1 MKQFFTNIA
10 ANLAT
15 IALLFL
21 VVLMLTI
28 GLIAAASGD
37 SAPSV
42 PNGAVLV
49 VDLSQSLA
57 DRPAE
62 RSPGSAW
69 DRALADPGASKLSLR
84 GAVVALQEAAS
95 DDRISSVLLRGN
107 VASDGLSSG
116 YGGLIEFRE
125 ALAGVVAA
133 GKPVHAY
140 LVDPTVRDYYIASAA
155 STITL
160 DPFGT
165 VQFNGLSATQVHF
178 AGFLEK
184 YGIGVQVS
192 RVGKFKAAVEPF
204 TRPNMSPENRAQT
217 RRYLEATWS
226 EIKRSVAQ
234 SRVLDTA
241 QLQQLADSVALF
253 TPDEALRYGLI
264 DRVAHFDVL
273 LGDLR
278 RASGAT
284 VASSETVSGGDSTA
298 SIVDSAVPLPMAA
311 DSAADLAA
319 EDTGNVDT
327 STPGSLLPSLPATLP
342 QILLRDYAQI
352 AVARTSDVTARRK
365 VAIVY
370 AQGEIVNGE
379 GGTDQ
384 VGGTSFARE
393 LRKLRNDNSVRAIV
407 LRVNS
412 PGGSVTASEEIQREL
427 VLLNAKKP
435 VVVSMGTLAA
445 SGGYWIATAA
455 RRVFAQPTTLT
466 GSIGVFAIFPN
477 LKGIA
482 EKNGITTDTVSTARY
497 ADIYSIA
504 RPRTNAELALV
515 QRSIDAVYDAFLL
528 RVANARSLPLDS
540 VAAIAEGRVWSG
552 EDALALGLVD
562 EMGDLNDA
570 IVHAAA
576 QAQLGDDYGLL
587 EVPKVKGTTEMLQE
601 LFDDTPPPV
610 VGTVRQALG
619 GSSAPVQTSAAIDAW
634 TRSASRHG
642 PLADA
647 VRSLARELGGLLMLN
662 DPRGTYARMPF
673 VIQLP

>member
-37 SAPSV
+37 AAPSV

-49 VDLSQSLA
+49 VDLSQSLS

-62 RSPGSAW
+62 HSPGSAW
-69 DRALADPGASKLSLR
+69 DRALADPGTSKLSLR
-84 GAVVALQEAAS
+84 GAVVALQEAAT
-95 DDRISSVLLRGN
+95 DERISSVLLRGN

-116 YGGLIEFRE
+116 YGGLIEFRD
-125 ALAGVVAA
+125 ALERVVAS

-140 LVDPTVRDYYIASAA
+140 LVDPTVRDYYVASAA

-204 TRPNMSPENRAQT
+204 TRTDMSPENRAQT
-217 RRYLEATWS
+217 RRYLESTWS
-226 EIKRSVAQ
+226 EIKRSVAE
-234 SRVLDTA
+234 SRTLDTA

-273 LGDLR
+273 LADLR

-284 VASSETVSGGDSTA
+284 VASSETESGGDSTA
-298 SIVDSAVPLPMAA
+298 SSIDSAAPLPMAA
-311 DSAADLAA
+311 DSTAQDVVN
-319 EDTGNVDT
+319 EDTAT
-327 STPGSLLPSLPATLP
+327 SGSLLPSLPTTLP
-342 QILLRDYAQI
+342 QILLRDYARI

-365 VAIVY
+365 VAVVY

-393 LRKLRNDNSVRAIV
+393 LRTLRNDNSVRAIV

-466 GSIGVFAIFPN
+466 GSIGVFAVFPN

-482 EKNGITTDTVSTARY
+482 EKNGITVDTVSTARY

-570 IVHAAA
+570 IVHAADL
-576 QAQLGDDYGLL
+576 AQLGDDYGLL
-587 EVPKVKGTTEMLQE
+587 EAPKVKGATEMLQE

-610 VGTVRQALG
+610 VGTVKQALG
-619 GSSAPVQTSAAIDAW
+619 VSSAPVQTSAAIDAW

>member
-21 VVLMLTI
+21 IVLMLTI
-28 GLIAAASGD
+28 GLIAAASGEA
-37 SAPSV
+37 APSV

-62 RSPGSAW
+62 RSPGSSW
-69 DRALADPGASKLSLR
+69 DRAFADPGASKLSLR

-125 ALAGVVAA
+125 ALAGVVAS

-140 LVDPTVRDYYIASAA
+140 LVDPTVRDYYVASAA
-155 STITL
+155 STVTL

-165 VQFNGLSATQVHF
+165 LQFNGLSATQVHF

-204 TRPNMSPENRAQT
+204 TRTDMSPENRAQT

-226 EIKRSVAQ
+226 EIKRSVAD
-234 SRVLDTA
+234 SRALDTV
-241 QLQQLADSVALF
+241 QLQQIADTVALF
-253 TPDEALRYGLI
+253 TPDQALNYGLI

-284 VASSETVSGGDSTA
+284 VASSETARGGDSTA
-298 SIVDSAVPLPMAA
+298 SSVDSAVPLPMAA
-311 DSAADLAA
+311 DSSTTDNT
-319 EDTGNVDT
+319 ESDT
-327 STPGSLLPSLPATLP
+327 STSGSLLPSLPTSLP
-342 QILLRDYAQI
+342 QIFLRDYAQI
-352 AVARTSDVTARRK
+352 AVARTSDATARRK
-365 VAIVY
+365 VAVVY

-379 GGTDQ
+379 GSTDQ
-384 VGGTSFARE
+384 IGGTSFARE
-393 LRKLRNDNSVRAIV
+393 LRKLRLDNSVRAIV

-445 SGGYWIATAA
+445 SGGYWISTAA

-466 GSIGVFAIFPN
+466 GSIGVFAVFPN

-515 QRSIDAVYDAFLL
+515 QRSIDAVYDAFLQ

-552 EDALALGLVD
+552 ADALALGLVD

-570 IVHAAA
+570 IVHAADL
-576 QAQLGDDYGLL
+576 AQLGDDYGLS

-619 GSSAPVQTSAAIDAW
+619 VSSAPVQTSATIDAW

>member
-49 VDLSQSLA
+49 VDLSQALA

-95 DDRISSVLLRGN
+95 DDRISAVLLRGN

-165 VQFNGLSATQVHF
+165 LQFNGLSATQVHF

-226 EIKRSVAQ
+226 EIKRSVAE

-253 TPDEALRYGLI
+253 TPEEALRYGLI

-284 VASSETVSGGDSTA
+284 VASSATASGGDSTA
-298 SIVDSAVPLPMAA
+298 SSVDSAPLAMAA
-311 DSAADLAA
+311 DSAAGSDAA
-319 EDTGNVDT
+319 DTMSADT
-327 STPGSLLPSLPATLP
+327 STSGSLLPSLPTSLP
-342 QILLRDYAQI
+342 QILLRNYAQI
-352 AVARTSDVTARRK
+352 AVARTSDATARRK
-365 VAIVY
+365 IAIVY

-570 IVHAAA
+570 IVHAASA
-576 QAQLGDDYGLL
+576 AQLGDDYGLL

-619 GSSAPVQTSAAIDAW
+619 GASAPVQTSAAIDAW